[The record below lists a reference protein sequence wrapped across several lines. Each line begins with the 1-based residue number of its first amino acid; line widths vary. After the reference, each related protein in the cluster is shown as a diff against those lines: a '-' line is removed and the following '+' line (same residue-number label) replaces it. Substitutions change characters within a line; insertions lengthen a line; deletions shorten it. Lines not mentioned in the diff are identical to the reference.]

1 MEAIL
6 ELVVAAIFTNW
17 EKVKRVFSKK
27 RETDTTFNE
36 H

>member
-6 ELVVAAIFTNW
+6 ELVVGAIFTNW
-17 EKVKRVFSKK
+17 KKVKRVFSKK
-27 RETDTTFNE
+27 RETHTTFSE